1 MIRFAQRLDM
11 SFTRSLAMRMFGR
24 PHGLLGRLGGRL
36 MARMNAEFGA
46 WVAGQLE
53 VGARER
59 VLEVGFG
66 AGVIIGRLAELAP
79 DGHVAGVDPSVEMV
93 AQARARNAKA
103 VRSGL
108 VELHCGSVESLS
120 FAAASFDKALAINS
134 MQVWPDAVAGLREIS
149 RVMKPG
155 GRIALGFTRHSGRS
169 RDGVTELLVE
179 AGFAQTHVVDRAQGF
194 CVLATK
200 P

>member
-1 MIRFAQRLDM
+1 M

-24 PHGLLGRLGGRL
+24 PQGVLGRLGGHL
-36 MARMNAEFGA
+36 MARMNADFGE
-46 WVAGQLE
+46 WVAGLLE
-53 VGARER
+53 IGARER

-66 AGVIIGRLAELAP
+66 SGVIIEKLAGLVP
-79 DGHVAGVDPSVEMV
+79 DGHVAGVDASAEMV
-93 AQARARNAKA
+93 AQGRARNTEAE
-103 VRSGL
+103 RNGL
-108 VELHCGSVESLS
+108 VELRCSSAESLS
-120 FAAASFDKALAINS
+120 FADGSFDKALAINS

-169 RDGVTELLVE
+169 RDGVTELLVQ
-179 AGFAQTHVVDRAQGF
+179 AGFAQAHVVDRAQDF

>member
-103 VRSGL
+103 G
-108 VELHCGSVESLS
+108 GAGSLS
-120 FAAASFDKALAINS
+120 SIAA
-134 MQVWPDAVAGLREIS
+134 RS
-149 RVMKPG
+149 RVCRSPPQVS
-155 GRIALGFTRHSGRS
+155 TRRWRS
-169 RDGVTELLVE
+169 TRCRCGPMRWLDC
-179 AGFAQTHVVDRAQGF
+179 AR
-194 CVLATK
+194 
-200 P
+200 